1 MFNWLKN
8 LFGKKDHTADSAFPF
23 PTAKGQDHSA
33 LAPYKVEAPAVK
45 PEVVKQPAKKPV
57 QPKKAPAK
65 KPAGNTR
72 GRKPK
77 VSTVKK

>member
-8 LFGKKDHTADSAFPF
+8 LFGKKDHTVDPAFPF
-23 PTAKGQDHSA
+23 PKVTDQAE
-33 LAPYKVEAPAVK
+33 LAPYKVEAPAAK
-45 PEVVKQPAKKPV
+45 PEVAKQSVKKSS

-65 KPAGNTR
+65 KPATGTR

-77 VSTVKK
+77 ASTANK

>member
-8 LFGKKDHTADSAFPF
+8 LFKSGSATSNEADSFPL
-23 PTAKGQDHSA
+23 PTAKDQAA
-33 LAPYKVEAPAVK
+33 LAPYKVEAPVAK
-45 PEVVKQPAKKPV
+45 PEVAKQPAKKSV

>member
-1 MFNWLKN
+1 MFNWLKE
-8 LFGKKDHTADSAFPF
+8 LFGKKDHAADPAFPF
-23 PTAKGQDHSA
+23 PKVTDQAE
-33 LAPYKVEAPAVK
+33 LAPYKVEEPAVK
-45 PEVVKQPAKKPV
+45 PEVATQPAKKPV